1 MPRFVAPGGD
11 ERKMARVP
19 FAEMQDS
26 IAAAFVNAG
35 MNLND
40 AQLCARIHT
49 ESSCDGVNSHGVNP
63 VSYTHLDVYKRQIA
77 HPLRRNAEA
86 KTFTI
91 ILAADLR
98 RRNISSLIAI
108 LVFSAGRLGY
118 LAHARARKLQQM
130 LSGHHSESHATRPSD
145 IVLPPN

>member
-1 MPRFVAPGGD
+1 L
-11 ERKMARVP
+11 E
-19 FAEMQDS
+19 S
-26 IAAAFVNAG
+26 IVTTAFFDMSFGCGFIAGCACGEASAA
-35 MNLND
+35 
-40 AQLCARIHT
+40 
-49 ESSCDGVNSHGVNP
+49 
-63 VSYTHLDVYKRQIA
+63 IA

-108 LVFSAGRLGY
+108 LIFSAGRLGY